1 MSEQAE
7 KDFNIKPGEKT
18 RSYKEFGF
26 SVMIPVVTQIHDCI
40 RVKFSIKKQ
49 PGNNVAMIIDK
60 FQITDKLGR
69 KYETAPPDVF
79 IAGGSSQKQVL
90 LDVSYIGQAP
100 MWRDARLKI
109 ILCDQNGKKYEI
121 CYKSDSNRILMLEF
135 ALWNTM
141 LPIDEQRFINVFNAF
156 MQQSTVE
163 PEKKQSASLEKG
175 EASHNQPSPDFTTPT
190 LEEYKRAILR
200 EMMFLKNNGGR
211 KYKVTNGA
219 FISHV
224 GAMYSYH
231 FELEAELNLSDD
243 APISISTTGTTAEGT
258 VLVCEGFQ
266 IIIVIDKD
274 LGSKVSSA
282 HISVEPW
289 KLLEALH
296 KKISALS
303 KLDRIAIKLLE
314 EGPALSR
321 KGSYTEIP
329 QGQKIAKQR
338 AMQEDITVI
347 WGPPGTGKTYTMSEI
362 AIDFLS
368 QGKTVLVV
376 SHSNISVDG
385 VVNQVAK
392 MLSSRGKNDYLKSG
406 KVLRYGYVREEKLA
420 RNPYAVAFNYALGKN
435 PGLKRQMDLLLAE
448 KDQLK
453 NAGSP
458 YNDKR
463 VQIEKDLKKLRAQVR
478 EAERI
483 YVDRAQFVA
492 TTISKVNVDTLFD
505 GKKYD
510 IVMFDEVSMAYVP
523 QLLSAAAYAREHFI
537 AVGDF
542 RQLSPIAQSEAYK
555 VLNTDIFSYLHI
567 STGDSTIYSHPWL
580 VMLNEQRRM
589 HPRISA
595 FPNRYVYNRLLQ
607 DHVSVKTNRQSV
619 VEKQPLADHAMNLI
633 DLSGTYCAA
642 SKNSDNSRFNIVSAI
657 ISFATALE
665 AEVAGEDSIGIITP
679 YAAQTRIIR
688 AMIQDYRKTK
698 QTNVVCSTVH
708 QFQGSERNLIIF
720 DAVESYPS
728 SKPGWLMSKNDN
740 GSVTRLI
747 NVAVTRARGKLITVA
762 NSRFWLKK
770 FENTTHIFY
779 RLIKHLLDN
788 ENVLSVKEKQLQ
800 TYLSGLNTGKNIRYF
815 SCFEECSESLK
826 KDLSKAKNRI
836 IVSIPDGQLDPESEK
851 TLLTWLQQEAGNGIR
866 VLMKSNDY
874 QSLPVAW
881 KTMCWGTDDAVFP
894 VILIDDSVV
903 WYGVPDARLMFKD
916 GNWGY
921 STVCKTIFRITG
933 EHTVELLK
941 SLSDLEYR
949 TVEHQRKPL
958 LEKSSKDTVNIDE
971 DSDGKEAAGLSK
983 FAEEYSKCPKCK
995 SAMKLMRSRAG
1006 KVFLKCPSCANM
1018 EYLTPDF
1025 TNWYISK
1032 KYIRCPKC
1040 NSGLRAGLG
1049 SYGIYVKCDNGHF
1062 IKPDEI

>member
-1 MSEQAE
+1 MAEQID
-7 KDFNIKPGEKT
+7 KTIGLKPGEKT
-18 RSYKEFGF
+18 RSYREFGF
-26 SVMIPVVTQIHDCI
+26 SVIIPVLSQIHDTI
-40 RVKFSIKKQ
+40 QAKFSIKKQ
-49 PGNNVAMIIDK
+49 AGNSVAMIVDQC
-60 FQITDKLGR
+60 QITDKLGR
-69 KYETAPPDVF
+69 TYQAKPKDVF
-79 IAGGSSQKQVL
+79 LAAGATQKQVTVNITF
-90 LDVSYIGQAP
+90 DGQAP
-100 MWRDARLKI
+100 MWRDATFKLT
-109 ILCDQNGKKYEI
+109 LCDQIGKKYEI
-121 CYKSDSNRILMLEF
+121 CYKSDPSRKLMLEY
-135 ALWNTM
+135 ALWNPMTP
-141 LPIDEQRFINVFNAF
+141 LDEQRFIDVFNAF
-156 MQQSTVE
+156 MQQNTVE
-163 PEKKQSASLEKG
+163 TEIIETTSSEKNQDSAKHQGS
-175 EASHNQPSPDFTTPT
+175 SFTTPT
-190 LEEYKRAILR
+190 LEEYKSAILR

-211 KYKVTNGA
+211 KYKVSNGA

-224 GAMYSYH
+224 GTMYSYH

-243 APISISTTGTTAEGT
+243 APITVTTGGATAEGT

-266 IIIVIDKD
+266 IIVVIDKD

-282 HISVEPW
+282 YISVEPW

-303 KLDRIAIKLLE
+303 RLDRIAIKLLE
-314 EGPALSR
+314 EGPAIAG
-321 KGSYTEIP
+321 KGSYTQIP

-338 AMQEDITVI
+338 ALEDDITII

-362 AIDFLS
+362 AIDFLRK
-368 QGKTVLVV
+368 GKSVLVV

-385 VVNQVAK
+385 VVNQVSS
-392 MLSSRGKNDYLKSG
+392 MLTTRGMQEYLKAG
-406 KVLRYGYVREEKLA
+406 RVLRYGYVREEKLA
-420 RNPYAVAFNYALGKN
+420 KDPYAVAFNYALGKN
-435 PGLKRQMDLLLAE
+435 PALKSQMERLLLE
-448 KDQLK
+448 KDKLK
-453 NAGSP
+453 NIGSP

-463 VQIEKDLKKLRAQVR
+463 VQIEKELKKLRAQVR
-478 EAERI
+478 DAERL
-483 YVDRAQFVA
+483 YVERAQFVA
-492 TTISKVNVDTLFD
+492 TTISKVNIDTLFEN
-505 GKKYD
+505 KKYD

-523 QLLSAAAYAREHFI
+523 QLISAAAYAKSHFI

-542 RQLSPIAQSEAYK
+542 RQLSPIAQSEAHK
-555 VLNTDIFSYLHI
+555 VLDTDIFSYLQI
-567 STGDSTIYSHPWL
+567 STGDNAIYSHPWL

-595 FPNRYVYNRLLQ
+595 FPNRYVYNRLLK
-607 DHVSVKTNRQSV
+607 DHESVLINRRSV
-619 VEKQPLADHAMNLI
+619 VDKKPLGGHAMNLI
-633 DLSGTYCAA
+633 DLSGTFCAA

-657 ISFATALE
+657 ISFATALA
-665 AEVAGEDSIGIITP
+665 AEEDGEDSIGIITP

-747 NVAVTRARGKLITVA
+747 NVAVTRAKGKLITVA
-762 NSRFWLKK
+762 NSRFWVKK

-779 RLIKHLLDN
+779 RLIKHLMDN
-788 ENVLSVKEKQLQ
+788 ENHLTIKDQQLQ
-800 TYLSGLNTGKNIRYF
+800 EYLKGLNFGKNIHFY
-815 SCFEECSESLK
+815 SCFNDCSEALK

-836 IVSIPDGQLDPESEK
+836 LISIPDGQLDSESEK
-851 TLLTWLQQEAGNGIR
+851 QILSLIQKEAINGIR
-866 VLMKSNDY
+866 ILMKSNDY
-874 QSLPVAW
+874 SSLPAAW
-881 KTMCWGTDDAVFP
+881 KNICWGTDDATFP
-894 VILIDDSVV
+894 ILLIDDSVV
-903 WYGVPDARLMFKD
+903 WYGIPDSRLMFKD

-921 STVCKTIFRITG
+921 TTVCKTIFRITG
-933 EHTVELLK
+933 EHTIELIK

-949 TVEHQRKPL
+949 TVDQQRKPL
-958 LEKSSKDTVNIDE
+958 LEKTAKDTNNASA
-971 DSDGKEAAGLSK
+971 DSEGKEAAGLSR
-983 FAEEYSKCPKCK
+983 FVEEYSKCPKCK
-995 SAMKLMRSRAG
+995 AAMKLMRSRAG
-1006 KVFLKCPSCANM
+1006 KVFLKCPSCANL

-1032 KYIRCPKC
+1032 NYIRCPRC